1 MHVHGPWPH
10 SGLHQ
15 DRRPNSDRGPDRHR
29 RRVPGRRQHPAPGRA
44 RTRIDHCC
52 VHLGRGVA
60 RHGGRFWL
68 LRRGGLRNRDRGH
81 RAAGPQTAGGAFL
94 PSQGASPRDRP
105 TARRTSSV
113 NNRSVA
119 IVTDSTSD
127 LPSQLARTR
136 SITIVPLT
144 LHFEGLS
151 LLDGVDIRPSEFYRK
166 LPNATTHPTT
176 SQPAPGQFAEKY
188 SELLAN
194 HDEVVSV
201 HISEKL
207 SGTYASAV
215 QGAEMTDAKRVHV
228 VDSQL
233 VSMSL
238 GLLTLAASELAAK
251 GASADAVVE
260 RISAMRDQVQT
271 YFSVATLEFLRR
283 GGRIGRASALLG
295 SVLQV
300 KPVLCIRDG
309 LVTPLE
315 RVRTFDRALNRVID
329 LAREV
334 DRGKGLC
341 VVVGH
346 ADAEEDAE
354 RVAREL
360 EPVAETLMIQ
370 PLGPVVGAHAG
381 PGVVGVGCYPADLL
395 PLGIKTAA
403 SARARA

>member
-1 MHVHGPWPH
+1 M
-10 SGLHQ
+10 
-15 DRRPNSDRGPDRHR
+15 
-29 RRVPGRRQHPAPGRA
+29 
-44 RTRIDHCC
+44 T
-52 VHLGRGVA
+52 VA
-60 RHGGRFWL
+60 
-68 LRRGGLRNRDRGH
+68 
-81 RAAGPQTAGGAFL
+81 
-94 PSQGASPRDRP
+94 
-105 TARRTSSV
+105 V
-113 NNRSVA
+113 
-119 IVTDSTSD
+119 VTDSTAD
-127 LPSQLARTR
+127 LPTQLTKSR
-136 SITIVPLT
+136 SITVVPLT
-144 LHFEGLS
+144 LNFEGRS

-176 SQPAPGQFAEKY
+176 SQPSAGQFAEQY
-188 SELLAN
+188 AHLLTD
-194 HDEVVSV
+194 HDEVVSI

-215 QGAEMTDAKRVHV
+215 QGAEMTDPQRVHV

-238 GLLTLAASELAAK
+238 GLVTLAASAMVAQGERAE
-251 GASADAVVE
+251 AVAQRVT
-260 RISAMRDQVQT
+260 AMREHVQT

-315 RVRTFDRALNRVID
+315 RVRTFDRALSRVIE

-341 VVVGH
+341 VCVGH
-346 ADAEEDAE
+346 ADAEADAE
-354 RVAREL
+354 RVARGL
-360 EPVAETLMIQ
+360 EDIAETLTIQ

-381 PGVVGVGCYPADLL
+381 PGVVGVGVYPAELM
-395 PLGIKTAA
+395 PLGIKRGA
-403 SARARA
+403 SAPIRA